1 MDEAQ
6 QWLLQYDEKLK
17 AVAERAE
24 QTDKALR
31 EVGGSATSPDGEVVV
46 RVSASGATTDLI
58 LRPSVREMD
67 PDRLSRLILDTTRQA
82 QREAGAQVVEA
93 MRGLVGESEALDVVK
108 NALPEGF
115 RGDGRDTPEDPDL
128 KPDTRSDDDYFEN
141 PPEVIQ

>member
-1 MDEAQ
+1 MDPQ

-31 EVGGSATSPDGEVVV
+31 AVGGMATSPDGEVLV
-46 RVSASGATTDLI
+46 RVSASGATTDLE
-58 LRPSVREMD
+58 LRPSVRDMD
-67 PDRLSRLILDTTRQA
+67 PERLSRLILETTRQA
-82 QREAGAQVVEA
+82 QRDAGAQVVEA

-108 NALPEGF
+108 HALPEGYS
-115 RGDGRDTPEDPDL
+115 GDGKDDAENPDL